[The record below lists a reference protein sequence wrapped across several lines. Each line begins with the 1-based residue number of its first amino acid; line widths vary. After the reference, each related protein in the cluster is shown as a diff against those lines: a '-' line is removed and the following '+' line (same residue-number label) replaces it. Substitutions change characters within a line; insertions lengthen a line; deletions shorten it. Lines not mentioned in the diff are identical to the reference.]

1 MGRKKKKNYPRRENN
16 RSTISF
22 PQEYND
28 QIKTFCEVNKISR
41 VDFVKLSIEKVCG
54 SPASPRRSS
63 RSISAY
69 AESIE
74 AIRENTGKNL
84 DLTASLMAEITTIKE
99 EIRSRENGASP
110 LPNPVADT
118 TNLIKV
124 PALSKLKTRIAAGQP
139 LTPAERLY
147 CIANLLCPQCGNP
160 LREKSTYDG
169 QKFIG
174 CDTKNTTGR
183 FSCCTFSGDANMWAP
198 LRQFFKEEED
208 L

>member
-1 MGRKKKKNYPRRENN
+1 MGRKKKRVYPPREET
-16 RSTISF
+16 RTTLSF
-22 PQEYND
+22 PKEYNET
-28 QIKTFCEVNKISR
+28 IKEFCSRSGMSR
-41 VDFVKLSIEKVCG
+41 VDFVKLAIDKICGYPIKTQSIE
-54 SPASPRRSS
+54 SQ
-63 RSISAY
+63 ISY
-69 AESIE
+69 VVEGI
-74 AIRENTGKNL
+74 KNINKSTIQTL
-84 DLTASLMAEITTIKE
+84 DFEASLMAEITTIKE
-99 EIRSRENGASP
+99 RISSRDNSAPP
-110 LPNPVADT
+110 LPKPVADT
-118 TNLIKV
+118 TILIKV

-208 L
+208 I

>member
-1 MGRKKKKNYPRRENN
+1 MGRRKKKTYPHREDT
-16 RSTISF
+16 RATISF

-28 QIKTFCEVNKISR
+28 QIKEYCRVNKISR
-41 VDFVKLSIEKVCG
+41 VDFVKLSIERVCG

-84 DLTASLMAEITTIKE
+84 DLTASLMDEIATIKE
-99 EIRSRENGASP
+99 RISSIDNSAPP

-124 PALSKLKTRIAAGQP
+124 PALKNLKTRIAAGQP

-174 CDTKNTTGR
+174 CETKNAAGR
-183 FSCCTFSGDANMWAP
+183 FSCCTFSGDANLWAP

-208 L
+208 I